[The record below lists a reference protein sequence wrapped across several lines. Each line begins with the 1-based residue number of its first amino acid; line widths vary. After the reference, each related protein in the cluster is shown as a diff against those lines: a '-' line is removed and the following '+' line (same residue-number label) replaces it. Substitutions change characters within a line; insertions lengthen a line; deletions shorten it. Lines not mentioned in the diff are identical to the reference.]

1 MANAPNPKDVRKLND
16 LYQER
21 IDNLKGINNEQERS
35 KVVAQQIANLQS
47 AINEHEKEIL
57 AGKKKS
63 VKHVESLQVELK
75 KVVDRE
81 KEINTQLD
89 KGVKNRQKALDLTTF
104 LGQQL
109 KLGWKYL
116 QEQDKIIKSTTLNLG
131 MSGAKAVAMRD
142 AFNQSAGYVATLGG
156 SIADIQG
163 IMQGYA
169 DETGRAHVMSAEM
182 VKDIA
187 DIGKGTGLGIEQAT
201 KLGAQFEI
209 MGIDARATSKFVQG
223 VVDTSE
229 RMGVNTTKVLK
240 KVNDNF
246 KKLNTYTFQQGVKG
260 FSEMAMYAEKFK
272 IDISDALNAADV
284 ARSLEGAI
292 DLAAQLQVM
301 GGEFAKTD
309 PFEMLFL
316 ARNDPAKFTEKIA
329 DMTKGLVTFRKMAD
343 GSFQKFISPAD
354 RDRIAAVAKS
364 MGMEASALT
373 EITLRQAEIQKMR
386 QQMGG
391 LGLSGEQK
399 EAIEGAAKYNTET
412 GKFQVSLG
420 GTMMNIRELTSEQAE
435 KFKIEQV
442 LLEDRAKQALTF
454 DETFQ
459 ATINSLK
466 TALLPLLT
474 TINGVLSKITPVTDS
489 LGEISGNKGG
499 LWKAASLL
507 VIGAGSLKLAAY
519 ALSKAGGNFVAT
531 GNIFKG
537 VGGKQAAGGI
547 RGFLNSGGPAAKGV
561 MGGSQALGAGK
572 DAGLAAAGKGK
583 QMLGAGAGFGV
594 AMAGAGAGVMM
605 AAKGIGQLADA
616 MSKLTTEQAESLASI
631 VKSLSWFMAGA
642 AIAAVG
648 IMALGTVAGATAVPL
663 LAFGGAI
670 LMIGGGIGIAAAGI
684 GLMGEGLSKLVEN
697 SKGAGDDMLK
707 VAGGIGL
714 IATSMGLATLGL
726 PGALGMSLA
735 VRSIAK
741 HGDGLVKVGAA
752 FKEINTVMSGSRD
765 DFIAVEK
772 AVSSISNMNTKGGGM
787 LADLANLLKK
797 PLEVKFGKNS
807 ELTLKNDITLEIDK
821 TVFMH
826 KIYDP
831 VIAVQMNDSLRSG
844 KGN

>member
-1 MANAPNPKDVRKLND
+1 MANAPNPKDVKRLND

-21 IDNLKGINNEQERS
+21 INNLEGINNAQERS

-63 VKHVESLQVELK
+63 VQHVETLQAELK
-75 KVVDRE
+75 NVLDRE
-81 KEINTQLD
+81 KDINTQLE
-89 KGVKNRQKALDLTTF
+89 KGVKNRQRNVDIAKVLV
-104 LGQQL
+104 QQL
-109 KLGWKYL
+109 KSGWKYL

-142 AFNQSAGYVATLGG
+142 SFEQSAGYVTQLGG
-156 SIADIQG
+156 SIGDIRT
-163 IMQGYA
+163 IMEGYA
-169 DETGRAHVMSAEM
+169 DETGRAQVMSAEM
-182 VKDIA
+182 VKDITN
-187 DIGKGTGLGIEQAT
+187 IGKGTGLGIEQAT

-209 MGIDARATSKFVQG
+209 MGIDARNTSEFVQG

-260 FSEMAMYAEKFK
+260 FAQMATYAEKFK
-272 IDISDALNAADV
+272 IDISDALGAADV
-284 ARSLEGAI
+284 ASNLEGAI
-292 DLAAQLQVM
+292 DLAAKLQVM

-316 ARNDPAKFTEKIA
+316 SRNDPAKFTEKIA

-354 RDRIAAVAKS
+354 RDRIASVAES

-373 EITLRQAEIQKMR
+373 EIAQRQAEIQKMR

-420 GTMMNIRELTSEQAE
+420 GTMMNIRELTKTQAE

-442 LLEDRAKQALTF
+442 LLEERAKQALTF

-466 TALLPLLT
+466 TVLLPLLNG
-474 TINGVLSKITPVTDS
+474 INVVLSSATEFLKPALDW
-489 LGEISGNKGG
+489 LKKGDLAWAKVAG
-499 LWKAASLL
+499 LFMSAGILWKGILQPLAGR
-507 VIGAGSLKLAAY
+507 IGGATVGKLAN
-519 ALSKAGGNFVAT
+519 KIGGTRGFASAVPAAT
-531 GNIFKG
+531 GNGAQMLGQGKG
-537 VGGKQAAGGI
+537 
-547 RGFLNSGGPAAKGV
+547 
-561 MGGSQALGAGK
+561 
-572 DAGLAAAGKGK
+572 AGLASAGKGK

-707 VAGGIGL
+707 VAGGIGM
-714 IATSMGLATLGL
+714 IAASMGLATLGL

-752 FKEINTVMSGSRD
+752 FKEINNVMSGSRD

-797 PLEVKFGKNS
+797 PLEVKFGKDS
-807 ELTLKNDITLEIDK
+807 ELTLRNDITLEIDK
-821 TVFMH
+821 TTFMH

-831 VIAVQMNDSLRSG
+831 VIAVQLQEGLRTA
-844 KGN
+844 KL